1 MNTKMPLVITALSLL
16 ACGRSPESSSV
27 KRYEVPQNGADFVE
41 LGQAFDTDRVRM
53 LNIKCVEGDMQTA
66 TTNAKGSFDLGYDLS
81 FEEMLKKINGKLS
94 VDVNFPAV
102 RAGVGADYAKDQASS
117 SVANAFT
124 FTWDVVGKKDVLK
137 TGSYRPTAKALEYAR
152 NPSNILQQKCG
163 NEFVKEIEYGAH
175 LFVNMKVDYLSK
187 ADKEAIGG
195 KLKLAIG
202 EGGIDIVKLEG
213 DLSTV
218 NSARKE
224 SVSIKVSAQQIGGN
238 PLLLTSII
246 PNNAIECNLKNPEP
260 CFNVFNEAIS
270 YAKNSITQQMATP
283 NALVPV
289 KYITERYDES
299 GVEELVPTGGYEVL
313 SQLTKERI
321 RLIDRKVSEAMLD
334 YSRASSLLGSYAGYL
349 GKEQTAK
356 IQAIYDA
363 AFGNSVILGDT
374 SKACY
379 DNPGGC
385 IAYSDSRLKE
395 LKTYDRNALSLDELT
410 NLNRVGFGSWSFGYQ
425 LPATAFTV
433 TQTGSGFFAEDYD
446 GFTAF
451 SPAGEAV
458 RLAGSFRNRPCSE
471 VESLLQAKTQEIEI
485 SSTLDHA
492 VSVTQTRKGD
502 RFSLRVLAAYRTAG
516 GECASFTFHSQD
528 SYRSNIDFTAVSS
541 LKRGIVDVL
550 SSVAR

>member
-1 MNTKMPLVITALSLL
+1 MSTKIPLVITAFSLL

-53 LNIKCVEGDMQTA
+53 LNIKCVEGNMQTT

-124 FTWDVVGKKDVLK
+124 FTWDVVGKKDILK
-137 TGSYRPTAKALEYAR
+137 TGSYRPTAKALEYTR

-246 PNNAIECNLKNPEP
+246 PSNAIQCNLKNPEP

-270 YAKNSITQQMATP
+270 YAKNSIVEQMTSP

-299 GVEELVPTGGYEVL
+299 GVDELVPSGGYEVL
-313 SQLTKERI
+313 SLLTKERI

-334 YSRASSLLGSYAGYL
+334 YSRASSLLGTYAGYL
-349 GKEQTAK
+349 SKEQTAR
-356 IQAIYDA
+356 IQGIYDA
-363 AFGNSVILGDT
+363 SFANSVILGDT

-379 DNPGGC
+379 DNPGEC
-385 IAYSDSRLKE
+385 IGYSDSRLKE
-395 LKTYDRNALSLDELT
+395 LKAYDRNSLSLDELT

-425 LPATAFTV
+425 LPAHSFTV
-433 TQTGSGFFAEDYD
+433 TQTGSGFFAEDYE
-446 GFTAF
+446 GFTSF

-471 VESLLQAKTQEIEI
+471 VESLLQAKTQDLEI
-485 SSTLDHA
+485 SSTLEHA
-492 VSVTQTRKGD
+492 VSVAQTRKGD
-502 RFSLRVLAAYRTAG
+502 RFNLRVLAAYRTAG